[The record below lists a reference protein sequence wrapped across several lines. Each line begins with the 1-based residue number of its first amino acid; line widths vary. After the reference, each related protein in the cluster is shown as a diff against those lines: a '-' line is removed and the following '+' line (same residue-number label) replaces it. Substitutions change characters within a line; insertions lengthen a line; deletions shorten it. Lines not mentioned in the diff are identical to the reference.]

1 MMKRKTELSK
11 KVLLSVLAAGVM
23 STCVMGSAL
32 AGDVNKTNETITTDQ
47 NKCIVSTKGESIKIT
62 LDNMN
67 ISNQSKLVLDV
78 ANVSDKN
85 GIKDANVTTV
95 ITNSKFSGNK
105 AGALAF
111 NGNGNI
117 TISNTSFSENESIT
131 GAGIYFGS
139 YMASDKIKVDA
150 SGKTITANLD
160 NVRFSNNKASWAG
173 GAILVYPNIN
183 LNISDSVFDGNIAT
197 SNNDDNY
204 GGAIMLKAG
213 KVVLTNVDFDNNKTI
228 STNSTKGAMGG
239 AILVDKTTSV
249 TDGAQATVGD
259 ITFKVTKDIS
269 YTGNEVQGDISD
281 STNTYGYWAYT
292 SGGLLFVDR
301 SGIAKFDV
309 ADGAT
314 LTIGEAEIG
323 DKTEYVDSIASA
335 LPDPQGQSLGTLTKT
350 GSGTVVMNGSMN
362 KYFGNFYIED
372 GKFNITTNE
381 WSTAG
386 HTFVNG
392 GELITKD
399 IKISNVEYK
408 GGNKQ
413 TGSIKTAAGST
424 LTAKNITVNA
434 GSIEAAGNVT
444 ADSLVVNDGTVTF
457 NGNSD
462 TEYSIANKLTA
473 AKADQITLS
482 GGTLKADNL
491 KALTDGS
498 AENGIKLTGNG
509 VISTMSNQV
518 FANAASEN
526 EKSAG
531 DVTIKTVD
539 FQGGTL
545 SLNDAEYTLAYA
557 QDAGS
562 KVKDTKVVMT
572 GKLADAVNDT
582 IKVDEAAVI
591 GDNVALDKV
600 TAEADGSL
608 LVGSE
613 NSSIS
618 EGANVEGIEIK
629 DKVQNGFA
637 VGALNLAVDSKGVVI
652 TNDKEVTLG
661 GSQGG
666 NVITVGGADKEVKV
680 VVGTTQDITG
690 VTSKVGNLNIGNT
703 LATADTKYKLNG
715 DVVINQDSNLNVN
728 GTTEIT
734 KSLTLNDGTVAVN
747 NGSLATD
754 KLDITHGG
762 SGISNL
768 SGTVNAN
775 ELSVAANTTLA
786 IGDNE
791 DAGKLTVKDAKLNGG
806 MLFLDP
812 AFKDG
817 ATIGDASGFAV
828 TDASSALDGAYVA
841 GRNSKLSF
849 GADLKAAEAVFA
861 KTGETWGEKGVTAAA
876 YIAKSIDL
884 GTAGSITVDGSKN
897 VAPTVAVGNATFA
910 ANSLLMVN
918 GAEITSTAAI
928 TRVTAASVDSTS
940 KLYIDN
946 AKKSETY
953 KILGGKN
960 TAWADKNIISSN
972 SLLKFAG
979 DTSNANQ
986 FNVTASVQS
995 VKDAFG
1001 GEVIAPKAYDAALNA
1016 TVENAASDFIMNAA
1030 DSKVNATKAVQVSAL
1045 NSAAAM
1051 SELAGVS
1058 HGTYATSNLLTDAV
1072 ADHMSL
1078 ANEKEHDSDIWAK
1091 YIHTKEDVDGLSI
1104 ASFGADYDAQYNGI
1118 VVGADLYKNGKATVG
1133 AALTYV
1139 DGNINGNTLAART
1152 KNDATYY
1159 GASIYGGITSDD
1171 SAVIGDISY
1180 LHGKNDITQYNSG
1193 ATLTADAK
1201 SDAFSIGVR
1210 AEKSVKAGVG
1220 KFVPYA
1226 GIRYMHLGTGNYT
1239 NSIGMSYDADDM
1251 NLWLLPVGVKYSAD
1265 VKAGAWTIRPL
1276 AEVGYVWNMGDRD
1289 STQTVSLNGASDG
1302 FGYDVTD
1309 SGSYIGRFMIEA
1321 EKANVTYGLGYEY
1334 QKGDSVKAN
1343 RWMANLNWKF

>member
-1 MMKRKTELSK
+1 MKRKTELSK

-32 AGDVNKTNETITTDQ
+32 AEQVIDPTNLQKEFKNFKDQRVEDNYNVSNVDVVFNKP
-47 NKCIVSTKGESIKIT
+47 
-62 LDNMN
+62 
-67 ISNQSKLVLDV
+67 SNYGYLLGP
-78 ANVSDKN
+78 NLYIYISDKN
-85 GIKDANVTTV
+85 ASLT
-95 ITNSKFSGNK
+95 
-105 AGALAF
+105 F
-111 NGNGNI
+111 NNAI
-117 TISNTSFSENESIT
+117 FE
-131 GAGIYFGS
+131 
-139 YMASDKIKVDA
+139 
-150 SGKTITANLD
+150 
-160 NVRFSNNKASWAG
+160 NNKASIAGSALQGLWGGAVFSKGVVNFIDNSFKNNVIIVDNERSLGAG
-173 GAILVYPNIN
+173 GAILADAAINTGINNGGQPNFVITKDMTYSGN
-183 LNISDSVFDGNIAT
+183 NVISSHGDIWYNTWGAVAQSSGGFLFLDRDSVAGFD
-197 SNNDDNY
+197 
-204 GGAIMLKAG
+204 
-213 KVVLTNVDFDNNKTI
+213 
-228 STNSTKGAMGG
+228 
-239 AILVDKTTSV
+239 
-249 TDGAQATVGD
+249 
-259 ITFKVTKDIS
+259 
-269 YTGNEVQGDISD
+269 
-281 STNTYGYWAYT
+281 
-292 SGGLLFVDR
+292 
-301 SGIAKFDV
+301 IAKGV
-309 ADGAT
+309 T
-314 LTIGEAEIG
+314 LTIGEKGASG
-323 DKTEYVDSIASA
+323 NMDSIASSIA
-335 LPDPQGQSLGTLTKT
+335 FDNNKSIAVINKNGEGTLQINSDFNKYYGSVNVNAGILNLDQNWTARNTINIAEDAKFNAKDITLTKLLDGLDFT
-350 GSGTVVMNGSMN
+350 KTYGTEIKTQDENNYLYRPDSS
-362 KYFGNFYIED
+362 ED
-372 GKFNITTNE
+372 YTEK
-381 WSTAG
+381 
-386 HTFVNG
+386 VKNG
-392 GELITKD
+392 GKTNNSTI
-399 IKISNVEYK
+399 V
-408 GGNKQ
+408 
-413 TGSIKTAAGST
+413 GSIKTAAGST
-424 LTAKNITVNA
+424 LTAKDIVVNA
-434 GSIEAAGNVT
+434 GKIEAAGNVT

-498 AENGIKLTGNG
+498 AEKGIKLTGNG

-572 GKLADAVNDT
+572 GKLAEVADSKVSVDDAS
-582 IKVDEAAVI
+582 KV

-600 TAEADGSL
+600 TAEAGKNL
-608 LVGSE
+608 LVGST
-613 NSSIS
+613 SDSIGS
-618 EGANVEGIEIK
+618 VPSGAGDNISVEDTVK
-629 DKVQNGFA
+629 NGFA
-637 VGALNLAVDSKGVVI
+637 VGALNLADGSTGVVI

-661 GSQGG
+661 GSKGG
-666 NVITVGGADKEVKV
+666 NLITVNNQDKEVTV
-680 VVGTTQDITG
+680 VVGTMANVDGANSQAGTLT
-690 VTSKVGNLNIGNT
+690 IGNT
-703 LATADTKYKLNG
+703 LANADTQYKLNG
-715 DVVINQDSNLNVN
+715 YVVVNDNSKLNVN
-728 GTTEIT
+728 GKTEIT
-734 KSLTLNDGTVAVN
+734 EAVTLNGGEVKVG
-747 NGSLATD
+747 NGSLQTAD
-754 KLDITHGG
+754 LVAQKDSKLVGE
-762 SGISNL
+762 
-768 SGTVNAN
+768 VNAN
-775 ELSVAANTTLA
+775 KLTAYGKTLA
-786 IGDNE
+786 IGDTNN
-791 DAGKLTVKDAKLNGG
+791 AGKLTVKDAKLNGG

-876 YIAKSIDL
+876 YIAKTVDVA
-884 GTAGSITVDGSKN
+884 AGSITVNGALIA
-897 VAPTVAVGNATFA
+897 APTAPTAGTADFA
-910 ANSLLMVN
+910 ANTLLMVD

-928 TRVTAASVDSTS
+928 TGVTAASVADSS

-946 AKKSETY
+946 AKKGETY
-953 KILGGKN
+953 KVLAGTGIASGWDE
-960 TAWADKNIISSN
+960 ANIISSN
-972 SLLKFAG
+972 SLLKFTK
-979 DTSNANQ
+979 DTDTTKYD
-986 FNVTASVQS
+986 VTASVQS

-1016 TVENAASDFIMNAA
+1016 TGENAASDFIMNAA
-1030 DSKVNATKAVQVSAL
+1030 DSKVNATKAAQVSAL

-1058 HGTYATSNLLTDAV
+1058 HGTYVTSNLLTDAV

-1118 VVGADLYKNGKATVG
+1118 VVGADLYKNGKATIG

-1159 GASIYGGITSDD
+1159 GASIYGGIASDD

-1201 SDAFSIGVR
+1201 SDALSIGVR

-1239 NSIGMSYDADDM
+1239 NSIGMAYDADDM

-1265 VKAGAWTIRPL
+1265 VKAGAWTIRPI

>member
-1 MMKRKTELSK
+1 MMKRKTLARK
-11 KVLLSVLAAGVM
+11 ILCGLLAAGVVGA
-23 STCVMGSAL
+23 CGSAL
-32 AGDVNKTNETITTDQ
+32 AATHNDVWAVDGKTIENRVLTNQGYNAEDLRLGATITDSKFIN
-47 NKCIVSTKGESIKIT
+47 NKFENNKDIYGGLFRLMNAANPEKTTV
-62 LDNMN
+62 N
-67 ISNQSKLVLDV
+67 ISN
-78 ANVSDKN
+78 
-85 GIKDANVTTV
+85 T
-95 ITNSKFSGNK
+95 
-105 AGALAF
+105 
-111 NGNGNI
+111 
-117 TISNTSFSENESIT
+117 
-131 GAGIYFGS
+131 
-139 YMASDKIKVDA
+139 
-150 SGKTITANLD
+150 
-160 NVRFSNNKASWAG
+160 
-173 GAILVYPNIN
+173 
-183 LNISDSVFDGNIAT
+183 VFDGNIANT
-197 SNNDDNY
+197 SAAHKWAL
-204 GGAIMLKAG
+204 GGAIMIKGGTSKFTDVTFNNNKIISTGTDTQTGGGALYVDAVKNSDVTKPDGNANVKIVATKDLAYKG
-213 KVVLTNVDFDNNKTI
+213 NTVQTSDGGSVWYDTYGGLAQSKGGFLFIDRDASVDF
-228 STNSTKGAMGG
+228 
-239 AILVDKTTSV
+239 
-249 TDGAQATVGD
+249 
-259 ITFKVTKDIS
+259 
-269 YTGNEVQGDISD
+269 EVK
-281 STNTYGYWAYT
+281 N
-292 SGGLLFVDR
+292 
-301 SGIAKFDV
+301 
-309 ADGAT
+309 GAT
-314 LTIGEAEIG
+314 LTIGGKNAA
-323 DKTEYVDSIASA
+323 DKNADTIASVMPKA
-335 LPDPQGQSLGTLTKT
+335 GSTTDFAVIKKT
-350 GSGTVVMNGSMN
+350 GEGNLVVNSSLNDYYGEMYVNAGSLEVGSDWNLHN
-362 KYFGNFYIED
+362 KLVVEANTKVAAE
-372 GKFNITTNE
+372 NITLDSVT
-381 WSTAG
+381 G
-386 HTFVNG
+386 KVNAYD
-392 GELITKD
+392 T
-399 IKISNVEYK
+399 SNKNKVEYTFK
-408 GGNKQ
+408 DAI
-413 TGSIKTAAGST
+413 GSITTVAGST
-424 LTAKNITVNA
+424 LTAKNVVVNA
-434 GSIEAAGNVT
+434 GSIKAAGNVT
-444 ADSLVVNDGTVTF
+444 ADSLVVNDGNVTF

-473 AKADQITLS
+473 AKKGQITLS

-491 KALTDGS
+491 KALTTGS
-498 AENGIKLTGNG
+498 AEKGIQLTGNG
-509 VISTMSNQV
+509 VISTTSNQV
-518 FANAASEN
+518 FANAASAN
-526 EKSAG
+526 EKATGGTSIN
-531 DVTIKTVD
+531 TID
-539 FQGGTL
+539 FRGGTL

-618 EGANVEGIEIK
+618 EGAYVEGIEIK

>member
-1 MMKRKTELSK
+1 MKRKTELSK

-23 STCVMGSAL
+23 STCVMGSTLAADVKDNDLQREYGQFIYSDSTFENVTNNTATAGNQTYGL
-32 AGDVNKTNETITTDQ
+32 AGGGIYISYYNK
-47 NKCIVSTKGESIKIT
+47 VP
-62 LDNMN
+62 
-67 ISNQSKLVLDV
+67 
-78 ANVSDKN
+78 
-85 GIKDANVTTV
+85 NVTFN
-95 ITNSKFSGNK
+95 NSLISGNK
-105 AGALAF
+105 L
-111 NGNGNI
+111 
-117 TISNTSFSENESIT
+117 IST
-131 GAGIYFGS
+131 GG
-139 YMASDKIKVDA
+139 
-150 SGKTITANLD
+150 GKNSA
-160 NVRFSNNKASWAG
+160 A
-173 GAILVYPNIN
+173 
-183 LNISDSVFDGNIAT
+183 
-197 SNNDDNY
+197 Y
-204 GGAIMLKAG
+204 GGAIGVKGSTVIFNDAVI
-213 KVVLTNVDFDNNKTI
+213 KNNLVEVRD
-228 STNSTKGAMGG
+228 AQLAVGG
-239 AILVDKTTSV
+239 AIIADAKIST
-249 TDGAQATVGD
+249 GINEQAHL
-259 ITFKVTKDIS
+259 TFNNTKDINYVGNTIKSNDS
-269 YTGNEVQGDISD
+269 YNTWYD
-281 STNTYGYWAYT
+281 TYGGLT
-292 SGGLLFVDR
+292 TSSGGFLFIDR
-301 SGIAKFDV
+301 STDV
-309 ADGAT
+309 TFNITDGST
-314 LTIGEAEIG
+314 LTIGEVNAT
-323 DKTEYVDSIASA
+323 DVNADTIAS
-335 LPDPQGQSLGTLTKT
+335 SLIH
-350 GSGTVVMNGSMN
+350 SP
-362 KYFGNFYIED
+362 
-372 GKFNITTNE
+372 NITTASIKKTGDGILTINSSLDKYYGTLE
-381 WSTAG
+381 ITDGTVNLTRDLNLRNNYKLTGGTLNLNNITLNQLSSTIDGANAKDNG
-386 HTFVNG
+386 TFILVG
-392 GELITKD
+392 KTASDVSQTKEYTLTD
-399 IKISNVEYK
+399 NV
-408 GGNKQ
+408 
-413 TGSIKTAAGST
+413 GSITTAAGST

-434 GSIEAAGNVT
+434 GSITAAGNIT

-462 TEYSIANKLTA
+462 TEYSIANKL
-473 AKADQITLS
+473 KATKEGQITLS

-491 KALTDGS
+491 KALTADS
-498 AENGIKLTGNG
+498 AEKGIKLTDNG

-518 FANAASEN
+518 FANAASAN
-526 EKSAG
+526 EKETDGISIN
-531 DVTIKTVD
+531 TID

-557 QDAGS
+557 KDAGS
-562 KVKDTKVVMT
+562 KVGTTKVVMT

-613 NSSIS
+613 NIRII
-618 EGANVEGIEIK
+618 EGTNVEGIEIK

-637 VGALNLAVDSKGVVI
+637 VGALNLAADSKGLVI

-666 NVITVGGADKEVKV
+666 NLITVGGADKEVKV

-690 VTSKVGNLNIGNT
+690 VTFKAGNLNIGNT

-791 DAGKLTVKDAKLNGG
+791 DAGKLTVEKAALNGG

-817 ATIGDASGFAV
+817 STIGDASGVAV
-828 TDASSALDGAYVA
+828 TNASALDGAYVA

-876 YIAKSIDL
+876 YIAKSVALDSTKGFL
-884 GTAGSITVDGSKN
+884 TVDGSKT
-897 VAPTVAVGNATFA
+897 VAPTVVAGKVDFA
-910 ANSLLMVN
+910 ANSLLMVD
-918 GAEITSTAAI
+918 GAAITSTPAI
-928 TRVTAASVDSTS
+928 TGVTDASVDSTS

-946 AKKSETY
+946 AKKGKTY
-953 KILGGKN
+953 KILDGKN

-979 DTSNANQ
+979 DTSNASQ
-986 FNVTASVQS
+986 FNVTASVQY

-1016 TVENAASDFIMNAA
+1016 TGENAASDFIMNAA
-1030 DSKVNATKAVQVSAL
+1030 DSKVNATKAAQVSAL

-1201 SDAFSIGVR
+1201 SDALSIGVR

-1265 VKAGAWTIRPL
+1265 VKAGAWTIRPI